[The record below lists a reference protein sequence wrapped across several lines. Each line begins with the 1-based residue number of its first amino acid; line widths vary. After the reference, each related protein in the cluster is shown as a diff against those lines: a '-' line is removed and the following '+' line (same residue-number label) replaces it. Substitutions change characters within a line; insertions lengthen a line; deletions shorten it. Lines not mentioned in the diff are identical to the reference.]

1 VYFVQLFNNSPY
13 RDKKVVGVFVRFS
26 CAASYQL
33 NQDIQLLDFILV
45 EESRAIIA
53 LITRS
58 TSFDFAVTRSF
69 RLIRMFLTYSS
80 SEVLDCSLIDKVTGV
95 DTFLVNKYVINVL
108 SSDKNYN
115 QNIENQ
121 NDQ

>member
-1 VYFVQLFNNSPY
+1 
-13 RDKKVVGVFVRFS
+13 
-26 CAASYQL
+26 
-33 NQDIQLLDFILV
+33 
-45 EESRAIIA
+45 
-53 LITRS
+53 
-58 TSFDFAVTRSF
+58 
-69 RLIRMFLTYSS
+69 MFLTYSS

-115 QNIENQ
+115 QNIEKQ